1 MVEDDLGDDR
11 TDELLDDTY
20 PHSSNIDPERLSLLI
35 KGYNSLLPGDDTVD
49 DSASA
54 KWSRRRSIAR
64 SIYSAHYAKEAPI
77 ESPQEIPRDPVEFL
91 KYSAQFLPAV
101 ALGVILNL
109 LNAVSY
115 GFICFPTAH
124 PIFASFGPDGIS
136 MYLVSCI
143 VGQIVFSAGGSA
155 FKGANAGM
163 ICDIVIR
170 DVGEENPK
178 AVVATVMVGY
188 AAATIFTGLTFMLLG
203 VFKLGSLVGFFP
215 RHILVG
221 CIGGVGWFLFQTA
234 IEVSSRTPSFSFAP
248 DILKKYLEPSVLAL
262 WASSLGAALLMRM
275 LQKKIKHPMFVPC
288 FFLSIPVLFYSVVF
302 FGGWTMEELRTSGWV
317 FPLPESKPFYDYWT
331 HFDFSQT
338 KWSTLPSLIPVISAL
353 TFFGILHVP
362 INVPA
367 LAVTNNQ
374 DNVDVNKELVAHGY
388 SNLGSGFLG
397 SFQNYLMYSTS
408 TLFIKCGGDSRVAG
422 LMLALGTTIIFLI
435 GPTMVGY
442 IPTMVVGGL
451 IFHIGMELMKEGI
464 WDPIGHVDI
473 LEYTTILT
481 IVISM
486 AIFGFIEGMFFGVVL
501 ACIFFVYLCSTRR
514 AIRASLTGLTAK
526 STVRRPRLQQRF
538 LNEVG
543 SMIQVLRLQGF
554 MFFGSINGVEN
565 NIREILDARQWV
577 MNPIRFLVLD
587 FQLVQGL
594 DFSAAE
600 AFVRVKRLLKS
611 NDVYMVVSGV
621 SADSDIGVALR
632 AFQIW
637 GGFDDA
643 HVQNFLDL
651 NAALEWCENV
661 LLQADYLIRAALL
674 ASPNTIDIPDSRHDT
689 RSEISFA
696 PASPRQRLLKDAAR
710 AALDDEPTTRKSLGQ
725 VNQPLA
731 LLLQIF
737 QETSFENYEDILR
750 RISAHF
756 QRLEVRAGTVLW
768 DQDDEPDALYLVE
781 QGLLHFSVEMNQHSK
796 VIETV
801 IPGVMIG
808 EMSVFTNQLR
818 RDTLVAEIDSVLWK
832 LDKDVYDKLS
842 VNEADLILGFVKIGL
857 GFTAQAFVTMKRL
870 AYALQ

>member
-1 MVEDDLGDDR
+1 M
-11 TDELLDDTY
+11 
-20 PHSSNIDPERLSLLI
+20 
-35 KGYNSLLPGDDTVD
+35 
-49 DSASA
+49 
-54 KWSRRRSIAR
+54 WSRRKSIAR
-64 SIYSAHYAKEAPI
+64 SIYSTHYTRETPAEPKEVIPTNPI
-77 ESPQEIPRDPVEFL
+77 EFL

-143 VGQIVFSAGGSA
+143 IGQIVFSAGGSA

-163 ICDIVIR
+163 MLEGSLPKHFFSCDIVIR
-170 DVGEENPK
+170 DVGENNPK
-178 AVVATVMVGY
+178 AVIATVMVGY
-188 AAATIFTGLTFMLLG
+188 AVATIFTGLTFMLLG

-234 IEVSSRTPSFSFAP
+234 IEVSSRVPSFSFSP
-248 DILKKYLEPSVLAL
+248 EILKAYFEPAVLAL
-262 WASSLGAALLMRM
+262 WASSLGAALLMRI
-275 LQKKIKHPMFVPC
+275 LQRKIQHPMFVPC
-288 FFLSIPVLFYSVVF
+288 FFLAIPVFFYSVVF
-302 FGGWTMEELRTSGWV
+302 IGGWSLEELRTAGWV

-338 KWSTLPSLIPVISAL
+338 SWKTLPSLMPVISAL

-367 LAVTNNQ
+367 LAVSNNQ

-422 LMLALGTTIIFLI
+422 MMLALGTTIIFLL

-464 WDPIGHVDI
+464 WDPIGQVDL

-486 AIFGFIEGMFFGVVL
+486 AIFGFIEGMFIGVVL
-501 ACIFFVYLCSTRR
+501 ACFFFVYLCSTRR

-565 NIREILDARQWV
+565 TIREVLDARQWA

-600 AFVRVKRLLKS
+600 AFVRVKRLLKN

-632 AFQIW
+632 AFHIW
-637 GGFDDA
+637 GGFDDP
-643 HVQNFLDL
+643 HVQNFQDL
-651 NAALEWCENV
+651 NAALEWCENI

-674 ASPNTIDIPDSRHDT
+674 ASPSSIDIPDRYDT
-689 RSEISFA
+689 RSEISA
-696 PASPRQRLLKDAAR
+696 VAASPRHRLLKNAAR
-710 AALDDEPTTRKSLGQ
+710 TALNDELHTRKSLAQ
-725 VNQPLA
+725 INQPLA

-737 QETSFENYEDILR
+737 EQTAFDNYEDILR
-750 RISAHF
+750 RISVHF
-756 QRLEVRAGTVLW
+756 QRVEVEADSILW
-768 DQDDEPDALYLVE
+768 DQDDEPSALYLVE

-801 IPGVMIG
+801 IPGVMVG
-808 EMSVFTNQLR
+808 EMTMFTDQLH
-818 RDTLVAEIDSVLWK
+818 RDTLVAEVDSVLWK
-832 LDKDVYDKLS
+832 LDKATYDKLS
-842 VNEADLILGFVKIGL
+842 KEEPDLVLGFVKIGL
-857 GFTAQAFVTMKRL
+857 GFTAQGFVTMKRL
-870 AYALQ
+870 AFALQ